1 MAEGKPV
8 IRGPAFQNYGTL
20 SHMPVDSTLE
30 PLPPI
35 LADMD
40 SPPGYEDIGIQYLAG
55 KHFPLPPNLVSIQ
68 GDQPCLPQI
77 DWKIPAISEDEA
89 KEAFVEYVSSK
100 CCYSKAPA
108 MEMSLQDLQTF
119 NTYRYRLETFTE
131 SRSTARKAEPYN
143 GKGGARIVYAR
154 NWRQTETPKKE
165 DWLHK
170 VLEIMY
176 MDRFTYWLMPNHGLP
191 EKETNWDLV
200 KDYLKQ
206 MKACPTCGTSGRCHC
221 QKCKGTREQQCRICK
236 GKGYKIN
243 DDRCNSC
250 MGTGTNMC
258 NDCSGMGIT
267 ECSDCKGNGQVLVYI
282 ELTIE
287 WKNNIY
293 KHVSDPKIGF
303 PTKLFDEVNGMKLF
317 EDEQL
322 MVTPV
327 LGFPDHAIMQA
338 SRNAVEGHR
347 IQFGSTRRILRQRQ
361 TIELILLSKVEYKWQ
376 RNSYSYYVYGNEHKV
391 YAKDYPGTCWC
402 TII

>member
-119 NTYRYRLETFTE
+119 TTYRYRLETFTE

-143 GKGGARIVYAR
+143 GGVV
-154 NWRQTETPKKE
+154 
-165 DWLHK
+165 DSFLHGEAPLPWDVKTSAPPMFKDHTMKLK
-170 VLEIMY
+170 VPH
-176 MDRFTYWLMPNHGLP
+176 TSA
-191 EKETNWDLV
+191 V
-200 KDYLKQ
+200 
-206 MKACPTCGTSGRCHC
+206 KACPTCGTSGRCHC